1 MRIWSGITLFLLIQ
15 CAGSV
20 RADDCPPD
28 LRQANRPANP
38 DLDLG
43 RRDQPLPLF
52 MWRYRSLAAELYLVG
67 SVHALNVTLRPL
79 PDQLENAFEQSTH
92 LAVEVDVTKTSVPAP
107 AWVSKHLLLPNNSGL
122 TSLLDETRRDR
133 LACILEQMSIDY
145 VSIGRLKPALAAM
158 QISRARLSN
167 LGYQAKW
174 GMEQQFLHRVGHR
187 EVLEL
192 ESPEEQLLLIAS
204 PTLEVQLEMFDESLI
219 GHNEFNAEL
228 ISLMS
233 AWLAGDDEALA
244 QLFGDRGR
252 HSSEYREFQYRLV
265 NQRNVGFAQKIET
278 FLASPGTYFV
288 LVGAA
293 HLGGSDGVVRLLDA
307 RGHKGHRVFSGD
319 RIDP

>member
-1 MRIWSGITLFLLIQ
+1 MRVWSTITLFLLIQ

-20 RADDCPPD
+20 HADDCPPD

-67 SVHALNVTLRPL
+67 SVHALNVKLRPL

-192 ESPEEQLLLIAS
+192 ETPEEQLLLITS

-244 QLFGDRGR
+244 QLFGDRER